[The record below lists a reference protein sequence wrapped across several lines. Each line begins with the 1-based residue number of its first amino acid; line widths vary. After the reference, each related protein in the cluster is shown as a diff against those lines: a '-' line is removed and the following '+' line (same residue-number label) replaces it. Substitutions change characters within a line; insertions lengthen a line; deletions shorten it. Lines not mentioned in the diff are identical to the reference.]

1 MKINEKK
8 YKELQSIKDTQKAMD
23 FILTNDPLNVLT
35 TDKEKTMKNKINTGD
50 VACLLGSFNEFDEI
64 DYRIEECATKGC
76 VAVVYFYEDKLTKEQ
91 QITSYGE

>member
-1 MKINEKK
+1 MQIKI
-8 YKELQSIKDTQKAMD
+8 
-23 FILTNDPLNVLT
+23 TN
-35 TDKEKTMKNKINTGD
+35 GD
-50 VACLLGSFNEFDEI
+50 VADLLGSFNDFDEI

>member
-35 TDKEKTMKNKINTGD
+35 TDKEKTMQNKITTGD
-50 VACLLGSFNEFDEI
+50 VADLLGSFNDFDEI

-91 QITSYGE
+91 QKTTY

>member
-1 MKINEKK
+1 M
-8 YKELQSIKDTQKAMD
+8 A
-23 FILTNDPLNVLT
+23 
-35 TDKEKTMKNKINTGD
+35 NKINTGD